1 MKNQHLWK
9 LWHGFS
15 SGHSQESNVEI
26 RSFFW
31 AVFFFSPNTGICGS
45 ESAESVDS
53 FHAVNIPGIFCAKIL
68 IFGERRRGTY
78 KSFT

>member
-1 MKNQHLWK
+1 MSKYGVFSGLY
-9 LWHGFS
+9 FS
-15 SGHSQESNVEI
+15 SVQIRESADQN
-26 RSFFW
+26 R
-31 AVFFFSPNTGICGS
+31 
-45 ESAESVDS
+45 AESVDS